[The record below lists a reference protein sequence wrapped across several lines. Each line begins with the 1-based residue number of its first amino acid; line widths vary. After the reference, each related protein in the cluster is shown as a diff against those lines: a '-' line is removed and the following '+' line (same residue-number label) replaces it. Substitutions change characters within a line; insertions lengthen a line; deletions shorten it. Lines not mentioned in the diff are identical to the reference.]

1 MDGTANRTHTGGGN
15 GNGCGNGAG
24 NGIENGI
31 ENGCTELT
39 PREFAD
45 RRARLQERL
54 RNHGLAGCLVTQN
67 VGIYYFAG
75 TMQAGYLFIPAEG
88 EATFYV
94 VRSLARAEK
103 ESRVRAVPLASFR
116 QFGRQ
121 LADDYPS
128 VFSASGR
135 PAVGADLDVMPA
147 RLYLRLAEAVPQVA
161 WTDASAH
168 LRTVRSVK
176 SPAEIALIAAAGKTA
191 DAVLTALLHQL
202 KEGMTELEAMG
213 IVEAELRRH
222 GHAGIFRMRGYNQ
235 ETISGFLSSGEAAAE
250 PSSFD
255 GPVGARGLSPAVPV
269 SVSRRKIG
277 RNEPILLDIGCC
289 LDGYVIDQ
297 TRIAVIGRLPA
308 ELQRAYEISIAILRR
323 AEQLMKPGNTPESV
337 YLESLRM
344 AEEAGLAEHFMGYGR
359 DRAKFLGHG
368 VGLEIDEWPVLAR
381 GFAEPLEPGMVLAVE
396 PKFIFPGLGAV
407 GIENTYVIT
416 KSGCCSL
423 SISPE
428 TVFELPLR

>member
-1 MDGTANRTHTGGGN
+1 MDGTANRIQTGGGN
-15 GNGCGNGAG
+15 GTGDGGGNGRAQF
-24 NGIENGI
+24 
-31 ENGCTELT
+31 T

-45 RRARLQERL
+45 RRAKLQERL
-54 RNHGLAGCLVTQN
+54 RNHGLAGCMVTQN

-94 VRSLARAEK
+94 VRSLARAQQ
-103 ESRVRAVPLASFR
+103 ESHVRAVPLGSFR

-128 VFSASGR
+128 VFASSGR

-161 WTDASAH
+161 WADASAH

-176 SPAEIALIAAAGKTA
+176 SPAEIAQIAAVGKAA
-191 DAVLTALLHQL
+191 DAVLTALLQEL

-213 IVEAELRRH
+213 IVEAELRRR
-222 GHAGIFRMRGYNQ
+222 GHAGVFRMRGYNQ

-255 GPVGARGLSPAVPV
+255 GPVGGRGLSPASPV

-297 TRIAVIGRLPA
+297 TRIAVIGRLPD
-308 ELQRAYEISIAILRR
+308 ELQRAYEISLAILRR
-323 AEQLMKPGNTPESV
+323 AEQMMKPGNIPEAV
-337 YLESLRM
+337 YLEALLM
-344 AEEAGLAEHFMGYGR
+344 AEEAGLADHFMGYGR

-381 GFAEPLEPGMVLAVE
+381 GFTEPLEPGMVLAVE

-407 GIENTYVIT
+407 GIENTYVLT
-416 KSGCCSL
+416 KTGSCSL
-423 SISPE
+423 SVSPE